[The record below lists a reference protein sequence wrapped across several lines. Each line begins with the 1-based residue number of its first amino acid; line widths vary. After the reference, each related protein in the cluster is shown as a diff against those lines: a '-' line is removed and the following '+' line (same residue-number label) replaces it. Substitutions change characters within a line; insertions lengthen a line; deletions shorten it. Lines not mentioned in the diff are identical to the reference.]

1 MANCDST
8 LVVSATK
15 ADTARTDAR
24 PASMRERPT
33 DRLRHLFDD
42 LNEGN
47 FICVD
52 VDLIE
57 AVIEE
62 VDHLRQLIDGP
73 PIDA

>member
-1 MANCDST
+1 
-8 LVVSATK
+8 
-15 ADTARTDAR
+15 
-24 PASMRERPT
+24 MRERPT